1 MGIERHSLS
10 GRFRRI
16 TTDDPV
22 IVFEFVQSV
31 ASYRRFEMTLTKNCA
46 IVTCQNIPATV
57 GQ

>member
-1 MGIERHSLS
+1 MGIERHSLP

-31 ASYRRFEMTLTKNCA
+31 AGQYAFRA
-46 IVTCQNIPATV
+46 IGDKDLIL
-57 GQ
+57 